1 MYPEDSPLLHIH
13 SDCYL
18 ILLNIMSDRV
28 ASLLSPTDWD
38 STSSTISINSRSSA
52 TIESPKQGGRQRD
65 MIWPHFHDMG
75 PAKTPGH
82 RKAQCRYC
90 QLYLNFAK
98 LHMMYAHIAYQ
109 CEEIIYRNPQARKD
123 IVIKM
128 RDMEN
133 QPSLSINKKCKT
145 DVSYFIYPC
154 FHHLYTVSD
163 SYNIK

>member
-1 MYPEDSPLLHIH
+1 
-13 SDCYL
+13 
-18 ILLNIMSDRV
+18 MSDHV
-28 ASLLSPTDWD
+28 ARLLSPTASD
-38 STSSTISINSRSSA
+38 STSSTISINSRSS
-52 TIESPKQGGRQRD
+52 TTSELPKQGDRQRD
-65 MIWPHFHDMG
+65 MIWSHFHDMG

-98 LHMMYAHIAYQ
+98 LHMMYTYIAYQ
-109 CEEIIYRNPQARKD
+109 CEEIIYCNPQARKD
-123 IVIKM
+123 IVIEM

-133 QPSLSINKKCKT
+133 QPSPSTNKKRKT